1 LLGKVYFHRLAI
13 PISIAISNLI
23 TLGIQLGIFLVC
35 FTFQYLRGSN
45 VHFTR
50 WILLTPVFLLILAGY
65 GLGGGIIVSA
75 LTTRYRDLANLITFG
90 VTLAMYGTPVIYPLS
105 VVPPQYRWL
114 MQLNPLAVLMEG
126 FRLAFLGVGNVD
138 MAHFAVSFGI
148 MLVVLVVGLM
158 LFTHVERIFLD
169 TV

>member
-1 LLGKVYFHRLAI
+1 
-13 PISIAISNLI
+13 
-23 TLGIQLGIFLVC
+23 
-35 FTFQYLRGSN
+35 

-50 WILLTPVFLLILAGY
+50 WILLTPFYLLILAGY

-105 VVPPQYRWL
+105 VVPPQNRWL

>member
-1 LLGKVYFHRLAI
+1 MLRR
-13 PISIAISNLI
+13 PIRARK
-23 TLGIQLGIFLVC
+23 QH
-35 FTFQYLRGSN
+35 

-50 WILLTPVFLLILAGY
+50 WILLTPLFLLILAGY

-75 LTTRYRDLANLITFG
+75 LTTRYRDLANLVTFG
-90 VTLAMYGTPVIYPLS
+90 MTLAMYATPVIYPLS
-105 VVPPQYRWL
+105 VVPPQYRWV
-114 MQLNPLAVLMEG
+114 MQLNPLTVIMEG

-138 MAHFAVSFGI
+138 MVHLAASFGI